1 MKRLPKVSVII
12 PVHNGEKV
20 IGRCLDAVFRSR
32 YPELEV
38 VVVDDCSTD
47 RTTEIC
53 RRYPVKLV
61 ELREHAGVS
70 KARNTGARNA
80 SGEVLLFI
88 DADCIMLEDTI
99 ERMIETKLRTGAEI
113 VGGTYT
119 RLPEDS
125 HSFFSTFQSVYVN
138 YCESRNPEEPDYVA
152 THCMAVEREVFMK
165 LGGFIEGSYIGVA
178 ASVEDVE
185 FCHRAKRAGYRVV
198 MNPDA
203 QVRHVFNFNLRRSL
217 RNAVKKSMYWTMYSL
232 DNRDITQDSGA
243 ASKELKL
250 NVACYFASL
259 LLLGAALLL
268 HPIAALPVAPLYAL
282 NLYAS
287 RGFFRA
293 LHETSGVSFMLKGI
307 AYYTLLYPA
316 AVGAGASAGVLRYLR
331 YVKFGSMKRLR
342 TEAE

>member
-1 MKRLPKVSVII
+1 MQKLPKVSVVI

-20 IGRCLDAVFRSR
+20 IGRCLDAVFRSS
-32 YPELEV
+32 YPEFEV

-47 RTTEIC
+47 RTREIC
-53 RRYPVKLV
+53 RSYPVKLISF
-61 ELREHAGVS
+61 EEHAGVS

-99 ERMIETKLRTGAEI
+99 QRLIDTKLRTGAEI

-138 YCESRNPEEPDYVA
+138 YCESRNPENPDYAA
-152 THCMAVEREVFMK
+152 THCMAVDRDVFLK

-198 MNPDA
+198 MEPQA
-203 QVRHVFNFNLRRSL
+203 MVKHVFNFNLYRSL

-250 NVACYFASL
+250 NVACYFSSAL
-259 LLLGAALLL
+259 LLLAAVALPALLL
-268 HPIAALPVAPLYAL
+268 AVPPVYAL
-282 NLYAS
+282 NLYAN

-293 LHETSGVSFMLKGI
+293 LRETKGTGFMLKGI

-316 AVGAGASAGVLRYLR
+316 AVGAGAAAGVLRYLR
-331 YVKFGSMKRLR
+331 YVKFGSMRRIKA
-342 TEAE
+342 EAE